1 MSWTFL
7 SNYGHVIVQI
17 ARQPDIKISELAL
30 LVGVTERHARAIV
43 NDLRD
48 TGYLEVQKTGRRN
61 SYRVNTDL
69 NLRHSAESDHQLRDL
84 LAIFDSPS
92 TQNSR

>member
-1 MSWTFL
+1 
-7 SNYGHVIVQI
+7 VIVQI